1 MRERFSS
8 SRITVRAS
16 IAQFDASVGNQ
27 QTVGQKPRE
36 LRGSSVSVNKKANAS
51 RLADIHSLAPRDR
64 QILKDIIRTH
74 VQSGEPVSSR
84 TVSKHSEHRLSAA
97 SIRNVMAD
105 LEELGLLAQ
114 PHTSAGRIPT
124 QAAYRLYVESLMGKR
139 SLPEKDRRYIEETL
153 RSAVHDAYELMSAV
167 SQLLSELSHQVGV
180 VLTPTVEEGVLR
192 AIDFIKVSDKRV
204 LCVLVSSSGFVDHV
218 VIDTEEDLSR
228 EELIRI
234 SNYVSDNFC
243 GNSMRRIRDRLI
255 QLMSEEKSHVDRWL
269 SQSLEL
275 ARRAV
280 DISQIQEVLVQG
292 TAGLLDQPELAEV
305 SRIRRMLDT
314 FADKARLVQ
323 MLNRCLEGDGVRVFI
338 GEDSDVTSELD
349 FSLVGISYG
358 DGQRSLGSLGIL
370 GPSRMEYPRIVPL
383 VHYLGEAL
391 SRALVEER
399 LK

>member
-1 MRERFSS
+1 M
-8 SRITVRAS
+8 
-16 IAQFDASVGNQ
+16 
-27 QTVGQKPRE
+27 
-36 LRGSSVSVNKKANAS
+36 SVSKKAS
-51 RLADIHSLAPRDR
+51 GSGLANIDSLGPRDR

-84 TVSKHSEHRLSAA
+84 TVSKHSEHCLSAA

-139 SLPEKDRRYIEETL
+139 NLPEKERRYIEETL
-153 RSAVHDAYELMSAV
+153 RSAVNDAYELMSAV

-180 VLTPTVEEGVLR
+180 VLTPAVDEGVLR
-192 AIDFIKVSDKRV
+192 AIDFIKVSEKKV
-204 LCVLVSSSGFVDHV
+204 LCVLVAGSGFVDHV
-218 VIDTEEDLSR
+218 VIDTEEDIPR
-228 EELIRI
+228 EELVRI
-234 SNYVSDNFC
+234 SNYVSDNFS
-243 GNSMRRIRDRLI
+243 GISLRRIRDRLV

-280 DISQIQEVLVQG
+280 DISQIQQVFVQG
-292 TAGLLDQPELAEV
+292 TASLLDQPELADV

-323 MLNRCLEGDGVRVFI
+323 ILNRCLEGDGVRVFI

-349 FSLVGISYG
+349 FSMVGISYG
-358 DGQRSLGSLGIL
+358 DGQQSLGSLGIL

-391 SRALVEER
+391 SRALVDGR
-399 LK
+399 LR